1 MVSGLKAMN
10 PSLHTYVTNP
20 TDFFSRIWEREASL
34 LIPALILAVGGL
46 CTAVSAYQMTGI
58 MGDLFSG
65 MSGAIT
71 TVMMVA
77 AGITGFISIYV
88 TWLILGG
95 VMYLIARYVR
105 SGYSF
110 TRVLQICGYGM
121 IPLII
126 AFCLTMIIGFYLIP
140 MVEIGSF
147 HLTTMTNADEIQSIV
162 EKATENMLKD
172 PAFIQYS
179 LLSSLITLICL
190 LWCANQWI
198 FGLQAGKALSA
209 KQTVICGGVPAVLY
223 ALFLV
228 YSLGTSMGWF
238 PS

>member
-1 MVSGLKAMN
+1 MD
-10 PSLHTYVTNP
+10 PSLHKYVTNP
-20 TDFFSRIWEREASL
+20 GDFFVKIWEKEPSL

-46 CTAVSAYQMTGI
+46 CTAISAYQMTGI

-71 TVMMVA
+71 TVMMVV
-77 AGITGFISIYV
+77 AGISGFISLYIM
-88 TWLILGG
+88 WLVLG
-95 VMYLIARYVR
+95 VIMYLIARHLR

-126 AFCLTMIIGFYLIP
+126 ASCITMITGFYLIP
-140 MVEIGSF
+140 LVEIGSF
-147 HLTTMTNADEIQSIV
+147 HLTTMTNAPEIQSIV

-172 PAFIQYS
+172 PAFMQYS
-179 LLSSLITLICL
+179 LLTSLITLICL
-190 LWCANQWI
+190 LWSANQWI
-198 FGLQAGKALSA
+198 FGLQAGKSLSV
-209 KQTVICGGVPAVLY
+209 KQAVICGGVPAVLY
-223 ALFLV
+223 ALFLL